1 MQIPAEK
8 HKAGRVW
15 HTVGY
20 PLPTST
26 YGGSFLYH
34 MDNNQ
39 VALGYA
45 EHNTATLASPIPAAT
60 CKYAA
65 CEIQPDPLSKRD
77 LSVALVT
84 CSLSSATLVRTEPL
98 PFCKVTEHLPFPSM
112 RAIREHFPFA
122 SAACF
127 LTRTLS
133 ILATTCSSCVL
144 SRMIGHI
151 FGHIRSSLH
160 VWIILPEQQQA
171 EVLLVFISAICRQSE
186 AYFSCLSKSATKHL

>member
-84 CSLSSATLVRTEPL
+84 CSLSSAALVRTEPL
-98 PFCKVTEHLPFPSM
+98 PFCKS
-112 RAIREHFPFA
+112 
-122 SAACF
+122 
-127 LTRTLS
+127 LS
-133 ILATTCSSCVL
+133 IYLFQACAL
-144 SRMIGHI
+144 S
-151 FGHIRSSLH
+151 
-160 VWIILPEQQQA
+160 V
-171 EVLLVFISAICRQSE
+171 VRQSI
-186 AYFSCLSKSATKHL
+186 FLLPVLRVS